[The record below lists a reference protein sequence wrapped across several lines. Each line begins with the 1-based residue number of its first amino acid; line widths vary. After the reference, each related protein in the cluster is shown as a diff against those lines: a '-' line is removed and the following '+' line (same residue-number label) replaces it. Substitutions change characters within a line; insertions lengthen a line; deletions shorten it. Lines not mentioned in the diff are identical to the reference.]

1 MFFLL
6 ICRSEEAQSDSST
19 VTVLFTNGEQME
31 DERAA
36 VTVQKG
42 RSPIDAWPDAFI
54 FFDRYVRTYIRAI
67 YNINIGMMHFSIAI
81 ASISIS

>member
-1 MFFLL
+1 MVSVKNLLTRPCTSLFFN
-6 ICRSEEAQSDSST
+6 CRSDDAQSDSST

-31 DERAA
+31 VERAA

-54 FFDRYVRTYIRAI
+54 FFDRYVRAYVRYT
-67 YNINIGMMHFSIAI
+67 
-81 ASISIS
+81 ISV